1 LLVVLPNDIKE
12 IPLKRLFAIIVL
24 FVGGAIVLNQLARK
38 IGAGRWPFHRSEQS
52 QPKEQEFI
60 ARGKELFTRE
70 WLPGDSR
77 SHAGDGLGPLFN
89 ARSCADCH
97 QLGGLGGAGGRQ
109 SNVTVASVFL
119 VGDASQKPAKSPQ
132 QPNRAKLA
140 EIHPALRS
148 ANSFP
153 LHRFGNDKEYD
164 EWRTQLLS
172 GATAGFAGLMGR
184 GGLGS
189 AGGGGWGSLDLS
201 SFGGLSSLGQFTISH
216 KQVDQSS
223 IDLVFSERNAP
234 ALFGSGLIDRIPA
247 QVFHQVAARQ
257 AWGAEEEPED
267 IDSESED
274 KSFPVRGRVSLLKD
288 GRIGRF
294 GWKGEV
300 ATLHDFTLRACAVE
314 LGLEVPGFS
323 KTGAPWKPG
332 YKAPGLDL
340 NEDQCNA
347 LVKFVATLPHPTRKP
362 PETEQH
368 AAETATGQKLF
379 ERIGCAV
386 CHQPK
391 LGNVE
396 GIYSDLLLHDM
407 GDFLADNGEYGTS
420 IMASDETKDNLQ
432 LPLVVEGD
440 GKEPAKPKFSAS
452 SREWRTPPLWGLRDS
467 PPYLH
472 DGRADTIAAAIVAHQ
487 GEGLAS
493 AQKFKRLSLH
503 QQHQLELFLQSLVAP
518 GSEH

>member
-1 LLVVLPNDIKE
+1 M
-12 IPLKRLFAIIVL
+12 KRLFAIIVL
-24 FVGGAIVLNQLARK
+24 IAGGGFGLSQLFTRMP
-38 IGAGRWPFHRSEQS
+38 GDRWPFIPNVNS
-52 QPKEQEFI
+52 QPIVQLDSQEL

-89 ARSCADCH
+89 ARSCAVCH

-119 VGDASQKPAKSPQ
+119 VGAKPEKPQ
-132 QPNRAKLA
+132 QPDRAKLA

-164 EWRTQLLS
+164 EWRAQLLL
-172 GATAGFAGLMGR
+172 GATPGFAALTR
-184 GGLGS
+184 GGLG
-189 AGGGGWGSLDLS
+189 ALGGGGWGGGLDLS
-201 SFGGLSSLGQFTISH
+201 SFGGLSSFGQFTISH

-247 QVFHQVAARQ
+247 HVLHQVAARQ
-257 AWGAEEEPED
+257 AWGSEKQEFED
-267 IDSESED
+267 SDSENED
-274 KSFPVRGRVSLLKD
+274 TGLPVRGRVSFLKD

-323 KTGAPWKPG
+323 KTGAPWRPD

-340 NEDQCNA
+340 NQNQCDA
-347 LVKFVATLPHPTRKP
+347 LVKFVASLPQPTRKW

-368 AAETATGQKLF
+368 AEETAAGQKLF
-379 ERIGCAV
+379 ERLGCAV
-386 CHQPK
+386 CHQPR
-391 LGNVE
+391 LGDVE

-407 GDFLADNGEYGTS
+407 GDFLSDNGEYGNS
-420 IMASDETKDNLQ
+420 IMASGQDDLQ
-432 LPLVVEGD
+432 LPFVREGD
-440 GKEPAKPKFSAS
+440 GKEPEKPKFNAS

-467 PPYLH
+467 APYLH
-472 DGRADTIAAAIVAHQ
+472 DGRADTIDAAIIVHQ

-493 AQKFKRLSLH
+493 AQKYKRLSLH
-503 QQHQLELFLQSLVAP
+503 QRHQLELFLQSLVAP
-518 GSEH
+518 ASEN